1 MNGGISAHTKTLSLN
16 MGSIYN
22 PTPIVGHCGTDMSN
36 KPLCKIMCNNVL
48 IAGEFTDIL
57 VSSLFSMY
65 GVPGL

>member
-16 MGSIYN
+16 MR

-36 KPLCKIMCNNVL
+36 KPLYKIMCNNVL